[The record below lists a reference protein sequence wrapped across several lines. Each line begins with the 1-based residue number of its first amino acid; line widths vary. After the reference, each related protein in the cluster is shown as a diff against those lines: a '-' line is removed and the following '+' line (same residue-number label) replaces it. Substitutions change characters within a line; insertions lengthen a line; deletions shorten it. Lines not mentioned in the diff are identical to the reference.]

1 MITAETIEKLIEQQI
16 AGKDIF
22 LVEVIVKPGNTIQV
36 HVDRPE
42 GISINE
48 CVRLSRFLNGELDR
62 EVEDYSLEVS
72 SPGLTKPF
80 IVKKQYDK
88 NLGREIEVLLQD
100 GKKLKG
106 PLKKVS
112 DSGIMMQVRQKAA
125 SEGSQKKKKLILV
138 EREVKFEEIKTAKPI
153 ISFK

>member
-1 MITAETIEKLIEQQI
+1 MITAETIEKLIEKQI

-42 GISINE
+42 GISISE

-112 DSGIMMQVRQKAA
+112 DSGIMMQVRQKSA

-138 EREVKFEEIKTAKPI
+138 EREVKYEEIKTAKPI